1 MHAGIYGEK
10 NPFPTS
16 IFEKGDVNGS
26 VEAILDALKT
36 YKGENPKLS
45 VVSSG
50 VGPVTE
56 NDLRMLEPFKGKL
69 LFSVRPVDG
78 MPYDCI

>member
-1 MHAGIYGEK
+1 MSY
-10 NPFPTS
+10 
-16 IFEKGDVNGS
+16 KGDVNGS

-36 YKGENPKLS
+36 YKAKNPKLS

-56 NDLRMLEPFKGKL
+56 NDLRLVAPFQGL
-69 LFSVRPVDG
+69 LFVFACCTNFL
-78 MPYDCI
+78 YNQ